1 MKNVISCF
9 IFIIVSFFAS
19 AQSKSEKL
27 QNEQKLLEKNI
38 ANTKLLLEKT
48 KSSKASSFNELQLL
62 NNQIAYREQLV
73 SNYDNQI
80 RGAEYK
86 ISEKQAQVERLNSEM
101 QELKEQYKKL
111 LLYAYKH
118 RNKYG
123 KMMFIFSSDSYY
135 EAVKRSK
142 YLEKIQDLVQKQ
154 FLVIEQH
161 KKMISNEVKG
171 IEIERNHKIV
181 MLDEKKVEREKILQ
195 DQQKQQQV
203 YQGLKSQETQII
215 AKLREEEQ
223 RKINLKAQIN
233 AAIKKEIAAA
243 EAKRLK
249 AEKAAK
255 KKESATKPKTTTG
268 TTITPVKETPSLPSK
283 TIESLPDTKESI
295 ALSKSF
301 EGNRGKLP
309 WPVER
314 GSITEGYGKNPH
326 PSIPGVF
333 TNNNGV
339 DISAPKNAQVRA
351 VFSGEVTSIMNI
363 PGSGKVV
370 IIKHGNYRTV
380 YSNLNSTFVSVGSVV
395 STKQVIG
402 SLVSSDSQS
411 LSTSHFEIHQVVENS
426 VTSLNPSLWL
436 NR

>member
-27 QNEQKLLEKNI
+27 KNEQKQLEKNI

-73 SNYDNQI
+73 NNYDNQI

-86 ISEKQAQVERLNSEM
+86 IKEKQAQVDRLNDEM
-101 QELKEQYKKL
+101 QELKDQYKKL

-161 KKMISNEVKG
+161 KKMIASEVKA
-171 IEIERNHKIV
+171 IETERNHKMV
-181 MLDEKKVEREKILQ
+181 MLDEKKAEREKILI

-203 YQGLKSQETQII
+203 YQNLKSQEAQIL

-233 AAIKKEIAAA
+233 AAIKKEIAEA

-249 AEKAAK
+249 AEKEAK
-255 KKESATKPKTTTG
+255 KKESATKSKTSTG
-268 TTITPVKETPSLPSK
+268 TSTAPVKETPSTPSK
-283 TIESLPDTKESI
+283 SVESLPETKESI

-309 WPVER
+309 WPVEK

-380 YSNLNSTFVSVGSVV
+380 YSNLNSTFVSVGSIV

-402 SLVSSDSQS
+402 SLVSTEGQS
-411 LSTSHFEIHQVVENS
+411 LSTSHFEIHQVVDNS

-436 NR
+436 SR